1 MSKVYRG
8 TLFNDECR
16 FYLGDYTDLIQQINK
31 NHLYSPT
38 ATAALGRT
46 TMVTSVLGLMGKDD
60 TKVSTIIKGGGPIGT
75 IIATADSNGNIK
87 SKVSNPLVDVPK
99 LSDTKLNVGAAVG
112 NEGFLRVIK
121 DLNVKDP
128 FVSEVPIQSGE
139 IGIDFAYYFTK
150 SEQIPTALGV
160 GVLVDKDHSIKNASL
175 FLVQLMPNA
184 SEDSIIKLEN
194 FFNGLTNISS
204 EMSNKNEEEFLE
216 EHFKDDYRVL
226 EIKDVNFKCDCS
238 EEKFIDAIKLLSPAD
253 IIDIKKDK
261 TINCKC
267 DFCYKEYDI
276 DTLKI

>member
-8 TLFNDECR
+8 MMFNDECR
-16 FYLGDYTDLIQQINK
+16 FYLSDYTDLIQEINSK
-31 NHLYSPT
+31 HVYSPT
-38 ATAALGRT
+38 AIAALGRT
-46 TMVTSVLGLMGKDD
+46 TMVTSILGLMGKDD

-75 IIATADSNGNIK
+75 IIATADSKGKIK

-99 LSDTKLNVGAAVG
+99 ISDTKLNVGAAVG

-150 SEQIPTALGV
+150 SEQIPTALAV

-184 SEDSIIKLEN
+184 SEESIVKLEN
-194 FFNGLTNISS
+194 FFNGLSNISS
-204 EMSNKNEEEFLE
+204 AMLETTEEEFLE
-216 EHFKDDYRVL
+216 ENFKGDYRVL
-226 EIKDVNFKCDCS
+226 ETLDVKYECDCS
-238 EEKFIDAIKLLSPAD
+238 EEKFVDAIRLLSPAD

-261 TINCKC
+261 VINCKC

-276 DTLKI
+276 DTLQI

>member
-8 TLFNDECR
+8 MMFNDECR
-16 FYLGDYTDLIQQINK
+16 FYLSDYTDLIQEINSK
-31 NHLYSPT
+31 HVYSPT
-38 ATAALGRT
+38 AIAALGRT
-46 TMVTSVLGLMGKDD
+46 TMVTSILGLMGKDD

-75 IIATADSNGNIK
+75 IIATADSKGNIK

-99 LSDTKLNVGAAVG
+99 ISDTKLNVGAAVG

-128 FVSEVPIQSGE
+128 FVSEIPIQSGE

-150 SEQIPTALGV
+150 SEQIPTALAV

-184 SEDSIIKLEN
+184 SEESIVKLEN
-194 FFNGLTNISS
+194 FFNGLSNISS
-204 EMSNKNEEEFLE
+204 AMLDTTEEEFLE
-216 EHFKDDYRVL
+216 ENFKGDYRVL
-226 EIKDVNFKCDCS
+226 ETLDVKFECDCS
-238 EEKFIDAIKLLSPAD
+238 EEKFVNAIKLLSPAD

-261 TINCKC
+261 VINCKC

-276 DTLKI
+276 DTLQI